1 MHGLHS
7 RYPEEKNKMIA
18 VNHKLLEQ
26 DMVVAKEVN
35 FHKHK
40 LLDLRT
46 CCSYGSGMD
55 VFVFDTWDWY
65 LLLLLNLE
73 NFYLCLVVGGDRN
86 ERLAPFI
93 DFNFRLASRHKLSKW
108 LVCTLSAVVYS

>member
-26 DMVVAKEVN
+26 VKVVAKEVN

-40 LLDLRT
+40 LLDVRT
-46 CCSYGSGMD
+46 CKCGRWFSSLD
-55 VFVFDTWDWY
+55 P
-65 LLLLLNLE
+65 
-73 NFYLCLVVGGDRN
+73 RN
-86 ERLAPFI
+86 V
-93 DFNFRLASRHKLSKW
+93 HKR
-108 LVCTLSAVVYS
+108 